1 MVSLFWTVPYAI
13 NIRLGGIASDS
24 TLVASDIL
32 ARCFAIVILIAINA
46 FFVAAEFSIVAVRRS
61 RINQLVHEGD
71 IQAKTVQGLQQEL
84 DRLLSTTQ
92 FGITLSSLALGWI
105 SETTM
110 AGVVEAWLR
119 RWPLSDGTLTVVA
132 HSFSVP
138 LTFLAIAYLQ
148 IVFGELFPK
157 SLALFYPERVARLL
171 GPTSLTISRL
181 FNPFIWV
188 LKQSTRGLLRLVG
201 INYSTQSWSN
211 EVTPKELQL
220 IIATSTAVTGLQED
234 ERELL
239 TNVFE
244 FGGAQVEEVMVPRTS
259 IDAISETASLQ
270 AVLEEVARSGH
281 DYYPVTGESLDD
293 IRGLLRF
300 KDLAVA
306 LANDKLSPESS
317 IQDWI
322 QAAWFV
328 SEGTP
333 IREVLQRM
341 QKFHLAM
348 MMVREDESEGT
359 AGLVTLTDLVNE
371 LLGHDDEPPISMPG
385 PLIQEQDNHTF
396 LIQAQTDLDLVNEQL
411 VVELPITDEYQTLG
425 GFVLCQLQKLPAQGE
440 VCFYENLKLTVESVD
455 GPRLTHIKVEFVEVN
470 VSNSSEPADGVMP
483 QAALESPHQGETE
496 EDSSR
501 P

>member
-1 MVSLFWTVPYAI
+1 MISLLWTAPSLT
-13 NIRLGGIASDS
+13 NIRLGTVAEP
-24 TLVASDIL
+24 TLATSDIL
-32 ARCFAIVILIAINA
+32 SRCFAIAILIAINA
-46 FFVAAEFSIVAVRRS
+46 FFVAAEFSIVSVRRS
-61 RINQLVHEGD
+61 RINQLVQEGD
-71 IQAKTVQGLQQEL
+71 MQARTVQGLQREL

-110 AGVVEAWLR
+110 AGVVAVWLR
-119 RWPLSDGTLTVVA
+119 RWPLSDQTLILMA
-132 HSFSVP
+132 HSLSVP
-138 LTFLAIAYLQ
+138 IAFLAIAYLQ
-148 IVFGELFPK
+148 IVLGELFPK
-157 SLALFYPERVARLL
+157 SLALIYPERVARLL
-171 GPTSLTISRL
+171 GPTSLTIARL
-181 FNPFIWV
+181 FSPFIWV
-188 LKQSTRGLLRLVG
+188 LKQSTRGLLKIVG
-201 INYSTQSWSN
+201 INYSTQSWSDD
-211 EVTPKELQL
+211 VTPQELQL
-220 IIATSTAVTGLQED
+220 IIATSSAVTGLKED

-259 IDAISETASLQ
+259 IDAIPETASLQ

-281 DYYPVTGESLDD
+281 DYYPVMGESLDD
-293 IRGLLRF
+293 IRGMLRF
-300 KDLAVA
+300 KDLATA
-306 LANDKLSPESS
+306 LANHQISPESP

-333 IREVLQRM
+333 VRKVLQRM

-371 LLGHDDEPPISMPG
+371 LLGNDDEPVSMPG

-411 VVELPITDEYQTLG
+411 AVELPITDEYQTLG
-425 GFVLCQLQKLPAQGE
+425 GFVLCQLQKLPTQGE
-440 VCFYENLKLTVESVD
+440 VYFYENLKFTVTAIE
-455 GPRLTHIKVEFVEVN
+455 GPRLTHVKVEFVD
-470 VSNSSEPADGVMP
+470 ADQTTDG
-483 QAALESPHQGETE
+483 AAA
-496 EDSSR
+496 
-501 P
+501 